1 MNRNNI
7 WIHVG
12 IAVVVITLAAVLGQ
26 IRVWENSLSSTRT
39 SSRGT
44 FMAPPPPPVYKGPI
58 KRSSEPELLVRF
70 KPGVSLAQIK
80 QIAVRNND
88 LVDDKYEFVKGW

>member
-26 IRVWENSLSSTRT
+26 IRLWENKLSSVKSPSGQTPSTAR
-39 SSRGT
+39 
-44 FMAPPPPPVYKGPI
+44 PPVYKGPEI
-58 KRSSEPELLVRF
+58 GRAHV
-70 KPGVSLAQIK
+70 
-80 QIAVRNND
+80 
-88 LVDDKYEFVKGW
+88 